1 MALTKNN
8 LARTAAF
15 GIALAAIAA
24 ISFRAVF
31 ASGPVL
37 KNVNPQGTVTSS
49 SVKITLETGDL
60 ARCRYSTSDTGYES
74 MGNDMYT
81 PDGLYH
87 SGNIGTLNDGSYTYY
102 VRCKDFEGNAND
114 ASAVVSFKVGDIDCV
129 GSNCSST
136 PPVTPP
142 AGGAAPVI
150 SGASPTGTVTSK
162 YVTLAVNTD
171 KSASCRYSW
180 YDKPYEQMTLALTSN
195 NGLYHAASA
204 TLGNAGNYN
213 YYVRCKD
220 SAGNINSPAGK
231 ISFYY
236 YVYVAPKTTTVAT
249 TPVAPADTVPPTIS
263 GLSPS
268 GTVTAKEVSLA
279 LDTDE
284 TATCRYGKS
293 DVDYELM
300 PESFG
305 DAGTRHSKTITVEA
319 PGEYGY
325 YVRCIDA
332 AKNKNTTSGQIN
344 FTYSLPEGPKVSS
357 LEPSGGVVYQ
367 SSVALIATTDKSA
380 SCRFAESDTGY
391 DQMGDFFD
399 TSDGLFHQAFVDL
412 PDYGS
417 YSYYVRCTDEDGVS
431 GNRAE
436 TISFEYQNPNP
447 EAEPEVVEP
456 EPVVCEQIQI
466 GNKNGECDPT
476 TDCVCDPDCPVE
488 GQDTDPDCAGV
499 SQTSGGGGG
508 GWAILLLIGL
518 ILLII
523 IVIIIIIVRRKSA
536 EEEDVELP

>member
-1 MALTKNN
+1 MASTKNN
-8 LARTAAF
+8 PVRTAAF
-15 GIALAAIAA
+15 VIALAAIAA

-49 SVKITLETGDL
+49 SVNITLETNDL
-60 ARCRYSTSDTGYES
+60 ARCRYSTSDTAYES
-74 MGNDMYT
+74 MGNDIYT

-87 SGNIGTLNDGSYTYY
+87 SGSIGTLKDGSYTYY

-114 ASAVVSFKVGDIDCV
+114 ASAVLSFKVGDIDCI
-129 GSNCSST
+129 GGNCSST
-136 PPVTPP
+136 PPATGV
-142 AGGAAPVI
+142 APVV

-162 YVTLAVNTD
+162 YVTLSVNTD

-180 YDKPYEQMTLALTSN
+180 YDKQYEEMTLALTSN
-195 NGLYHAASA
+195 NGLYHVASA

-220 SAGNINSPAGK
+220 AAGNINSPAGR

-236 YVYVAPKTTTVAT
+236 YVYVAPKTTSVKT

-263 GLSPS
+263 ELSPS
-268 GTVTAKEVSLA
+268 GTVTAKEVSLS

-305 DAGTRHSKTITVEA
+305 DAGTRHSKAITLEA

-325 YVRCIDA
+325 YVRCVDS
-332 AKNKNTTSGQIN
+332 AKNKNTVSGQIN
-344 FTYSLPEGPKVSS
+344 FTYSLPEGPKVSN

-380 SCRFAESDTGY
+380 SCRYAESDVDY
-391 DQMGDFFD
+391 EQMGDFFD

-412 PDYGS
+412 PDYGA
-417 YSYYVRCTDEDGVS
+417 YSYYVRCTDNDGAS
-431 GNRAE
+431 GDRAE

-447 EAEPEVVEP
+447 EPESEPEASTP
-456 EPVVCEQIQI
+456 TPVTCEQIQI

-488 GQDTDPDCAGV
+488 GQDADPDCAGV

-518 ILLII
+518 ILLVII
-523 IVIIIIIVRRKSA
+523 IIIIIIVRRKSA